1 MNQLT
6 FNNQK
11 KNFTAN
17 DIDQIATLITYKC
30 RVKTY
35 QRVVSMLKYGT
46 GSIPNYG
53 ILERITKENEQWT
66 YTTGQSYPDEIRTIR
81 NIIMRGA

>member
-1 MNQLT
+1 MQLT

-11 KNFTAN
+11 KSFTAK

-46 GSIPNYG
+46 GTIPNYG
-53 ILERITKENEQWT
+53 ILERLIKEGDNWA
-66 YTTGQSYPDEIRTIR
+66 YCAGQSYPDEIRTIR
-81 NIIMRGA
+81 NIITNGK